1 MHLLTISGSL
11 QDVSS
16 NGTLLDAV
24 ATAGGLAVDDVVT
37 RSVSIGDIPH
47 FRPDRTDPVDAV
59 ERFRAQLAAADAVVV
74 ATPEYAHSLPGS
86 LKNALDWLV
95 GTGELYGKP
104 VAVTCAANSV
114 QRGGLGR
121 AALEQTLRAQ
131 GAVIVDSRS
140 IIREEVTDQVD
151 QLLASLRTAVVVAA
165 AKAVADGLT
174 GGG

>member
-11 QDVSS
+11 QDVSA
-16 NGTLLDAV
+16 NGALLDAV
-24 ATAGGLAVDDVVT
+24 ATAGGLAADDVVT
-37 RSVSIGDIPH
+37 RAVSIGDIPH
-47 FRPDRTDPVDAV
+47 FRPDREDPVDAV
-59 ERFRAQLAAADAVVV
+59 ERFRAQLAAADAVVI

-86 LKNALDWLV
+86 LKNALDWIV

-104 VAVTCAANSV
+104 VVVMYATNSV

-140 IIREEVTDQVD
+140 IVHEDEAA
-151 QLLASLRTAVVVAA
+151 QLDDILALVRVAA
-165 AKAVADGLT
+165 AGAAAQGRT
-174 GGG
+174 GRPRLA